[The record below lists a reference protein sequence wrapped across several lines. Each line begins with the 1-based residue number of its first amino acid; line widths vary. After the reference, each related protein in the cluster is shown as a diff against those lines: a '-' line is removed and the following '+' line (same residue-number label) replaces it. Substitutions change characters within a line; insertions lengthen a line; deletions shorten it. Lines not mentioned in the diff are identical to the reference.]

1 MFSAVGSYIALFRS
15 FLWVFFVFF
24 DVGHAGLSS
33 VSFPVFVF
41 LLALASFFV
50 RTVAFRRF
58 AVARR
63 KARRDGRLAAAV
75 EEAPVHYIQLS

>member
-1 MFSAVGSYIALFRS
+1 MLSAVGSYIALFRS

-24 DVGHAGLSS
+24 DVGHAGLSR
-33 VSFPVFVF
+33 VSFPVFVSP
-41 LLALASFFV
+41 LAFASFSV

-63 KARRDGRLAAAV
+63 KARRDGLLPVAMEEDAV
-75 EEAPVHYIQLS
+75 H